1 MEKEEFRHI
10 VRIASKDLNGNLPI
24 YRSLAKIKGVGIRMA
39 KNIAIAFEKESGVKY
54 SSKLGDL
61 PEQFDKTLEEIVLN
75 PGKHSI
81 PAFFLNRRKEYYS
94 GEDKHL
100 VMADLD
106 FQQRN
111 EFQRLNAIK
120 SYRGLRLSWGLPVR
134 GQRTKSTH
142 RGKGGAI
149 GVTKKD
155 AKAAAEAPKADAKPA
170 AKASQ
175 EKGGKK

>member
-1 MEKEEFRHI
+1 MVETDDFRHI

-24 YRSLAKIKGVGIRMA
+24 YRSLTKIKGIGIRMA
-39 KNIAIAFEKESGVKY
+39 KNMAIALEKKSGVKY
-54 SSKLGDL
+54 TSKLGEM
-61 PEQFDKTLEEIVLN
+61 PEQFDKELEEIVLN
-75 PGKHSI
+75 PGKHGI
-81 PAFFLNRRKEYYS
+81 PAFFLNRQKEYDS
-94 GEDKHL
+94 GQNKHL

-111 EFQRLNAIK
+111 EFQRLNEIK

-142 RGKGGAI
+142 RGKGGVI

-155 AKAAAEAPKADAKPA
+155 AKGAITAAATPKPAPKK
-170 AKASQ
+170 Q
-175 EKGGKK
+175 GGGKK